1 MCITAFWV
9 QPNDAYQLILVS
21 NRDEFYSRLS
31 MPAHWWSDGILAGK
45 DLEAGG
51 TWLGVSNSRF
61 ATITNYR
68 DMAHHKEKQLSRG
81 KLVYDFLVGSD
92 SLATFK
98 QSLKATKSD
107 YNPYNLLFYDHMSKG
122 MYYYSNVTG
131 GLKQL
136 ERGFYVLS
144 NHLLNTPWP
153 KTERLTT
160 LLKDTNLRRPSV
172 NTLFEI
178 LCDSEIPE
186 DTLLPKTGLALD
198 IERLLSSIFIKGETY
213 GTRFQSVF
221 LLEESGVFTLHER
234 ALNHSD
240 GIWEYQSFQSDFND
254 LMIT

>member
-9 QPNDAYQLILVS
+9 QPNDTYQLILVS

-51 TWLGVSNSRF
+51 TWLGVSNKRF
-61 ATITNYR
+61 ATVTNYR
-68 DMAHHKEKQLSRG
+68 DMERHKENQLSRG
-81 KLVYDFLVGSD
+81 NLVYDFLVGSED
-92 SLATFK
+92 LATFK
-98 QSLKATKSD
+98 QNIKSTREA
-107 YNPYNLLFYDHMSKG
+107 YNPYNLLFYEHLSRG

-131 GLKQL
+131 ALKRL

-153 KTERLTT
+153 KTERLAA
-160 LLKDTNLRRPSV
+160 LLQGTNLRRPSV
-172 NTLFEI
+172 NALFEI
-178 LCDSEIPE
+178 LCDSEVPE
-186 DTLLPKTGLALD
+186 DVHLPKTGLSLEL
-198 IERLLSSIFIKGETY
+198 ERLLGSIFVKGENY

-221 LLEESGVFTLHER
+221 LLEESGVFSFHER
-234 ALNHSD
+234 ALNHSN